1 MQSNIY
7 LTRGTEF
14 AREAVREDK
23 NGNYVKAINLYT
35 KACEYLWH
43 YKKIMNAPQITNH
56 FLPRINGYVK
66 RAEQLK
72 KVLETSSPA
81 PPEEKT
87 KDKEKEEKEE
97 EDDEEFDLD
106 EELKKLVGMKNIK
119 REILAMRRE
128 MMLDKRRVDLGLEIE
143 KAQAPHIAF
152 YGNPG
157 TGKTRIA
164 RLIGKIFKQ
173 LKVIPKGKLV
183 EVQRSDLVA
192 G

>member
-1 MQSNIY
+1 M
-7 LTRGTEF
+7 
-14 AREAVREDK
+14 
-23 NGNYVKAINLYT
+23 
-35 KACEYLWH
+35 
-43 YKKIMNAPQITNH
+43 
-56 FLPRINGYVK
+56 
-66 RAEQLK
+66 K
-72 KVLETSSPA
+72 KVLATSAPSPSD
-81 PPEEKT
+81 EKT
-87 KDKEKEEKEE
+87 EEKEE
-97 EDDEEFDLD
+97 EDEEEDEDFDLD

-128 MMLDKRRVDLGLEIE
+128 MMLDKRRIDLGLEIE

-173 LKVIPKGKLV
+173 LEVIPKGKLV

-192 G
+192 GYTFCV